1 MAPLVEKKRYNFI
14 LTNLCYNVNMDDKQL
29 NKSLKAIEKT
39 LGAENYAK
47 IADEVGVIIT
57 GNKNN
62 LEMLESK
69 GKQIEE
75 LSSTNEKL
83 VLANGNLLKQI
94 PMGTEDNY
102 NDLEKDAE
110 PKDINMRAAFDEFGN
125 FIN

>member
-1 MAPLVEKKRYNFI
+1 
-14 LTNLCYNVNMDDKQL
+14 MDDKQL

-94 PMGTEDNY
+94 PMGKEDNY